1 MHMNLTGS
9 NLLTKQSLLLLF
21 PCRRAGA
28 SGFTVTQ
35 VGAYLQKSHPKHKY
49 LMQRNTYTHTNIY
62 THVNA
67 NQWESNRF
75 LWNRWR
81 NARMQN
87 PIRIWPPVLLMVPKC
102 CWFTALSSGKQ
113 NTVLNA
119 AIYLRKGGQ
128 APLYSSPLTR
138 QPLYSGKQEGKIQ
151 PDAGGCYCSWKSF
164 FLPTLPQ
171 SSHLWQGTMDTTL
184 VVQLGCWHTKKGN
197 QLMFVEL
204 LQLSGDW
211 RHACWYYIEVSALS
225 LFQHLKR
232 C

>member
-1 MHMNLTGS
+1 
-9 NLLTKQSLLLLF
+9 
-21 PCRRAGA
+21 
-28 SGFTVTQ
+28 
-35 VGAYLQKSHPKHKY
+35 
-49 LMQRNTYTHTNIY
+49 MQRNTYTHTNIY

-75 LWNRWR
+75 LWKRWR

-164 FLPTLPQ
+164 FFTNSASVFSPVKRDHGYHVSCVAQLLAQKKRQ
-171 SSHLWQGTMDTTL
+171 STNVCWTVAALRWLKACLL
-184 VVQLGCWHTKKGN
+184 VLYRSFSLK
-197 QLMFVEL
+197 FVSTFEKML
-204 LQLSGDW
+204 KLQLLNNRVVGRLSG
-211 RHACWYYIEVSALS
+211 
-225 LFQHLKR
+225 
-232 C
+232 